1 MQAAFRS
8 PLWNIVYSTI
18 IILLAIFLS
27 HDKWDT
33 SDLARTVYLL
43 YYAGAQLFFC
53 VELIALWITRDG
65 NDVPRF
71 TQIVP
76 YADPSLEGSP
86 KRDPSE
92 TQVSPN
98 GDPRESQ
105 GSPTGEASRQD
116 TAGGTSDQAHQYA
129 TIIFKVFLL
138 FTGAAGVVT
147 GDRYWTHTQALRI
160 FWPAVLVLPVLR
172 TLLHSSLTALRAV
185 SNIVLFIFVFT
196 LCFAITG
203 RYVFGDSLNE
213 ISRMNFASL
222 SSSMLILFQL
232 FSGDSWTLVLY
243 KVLESEDGRSYY
255 QQWLGG
261 LFIIVWFLF
270 SKVIMTNLLV
280 SVIVDSFNV
289 TATVENVRNSGGV
302 FGAWFTKK
310 SKSGTG
316 RSRTHIRYL

>member
-1 MQAAFRS
+1 VQAAFRS
-8 PLWNIVYSTI
+8 PLWNIFYSTI

-27 HDKWDT
+27 HDKWAT

-53 VELIALWITRDG
+53 VEIIALWIMQDG

-76 YADPSLEGSP
+76 YAESILEDSP
-86 KRDPSE
+86 KRDQSE
-92 TQVSPN
+92 TQGSPN
-98 GDPRESQ
+98 ADPRESQ
-105 GSPTGEASRQD
+105 GSPTGEASRED
-116 TAGGTSDQAHQYA
+116 TAGETSDQAHQYA
-129 TIIFKVFLL
+129 TIIFKVLLL
-138 FTGAAGVVT
+138 FSG
-147 GDRYWTHTQALRI
+147 GDRYWTYTQALHI
-160 FWPAVLVLPVLR
+160 FWPAVLVLPLLR

-185 SNIVLFIFVFT
+185 SNIILFIFVLA

-289 TATVENVRNSGGV
+289 TATVETVRNSGGV